1 MHGSNSRFF
10 ATRPEGAGGEP
21 GGIEV
26 IPRIEILGVP
36 VSVVDMT
43 SAVDA
48 VLTLSRSDGAHTVLV
63 RDVASLMLA
72 AEDPELLALHHRASL
87 VVPDGSPLVWVGR
100 GRGEAAIGRVAGADL
115 VDAVCLASLA
125 NGQSHFFYGGK
136 PGVADQMA
144 RRLTERYPG
153 LRVAGTLSP
162 PMRDISNGFT
172 FDAEGERELALIGHL
187 NPDFIWVGLSSP
199 KQEWWMSRASPLIGR
214 GVFLGVGAA
223 FDFHSGAVRRAPP
236 WMRNNGLEWL
246 HRLLHDPKR
255 LWRRYLVLGPRF
267 VWALATRR
275 LRGAALLAKRD

>member
-1 MHGSNSRFF
+1 MD
-10 ATRPEGAGGEP
+10 
-21 GGIEV
+21 V
-26 IPRIEILGVP
+26 IPRIEVLGVP

-43 SAVDA
+43 RAVDA
-48 VLTLSRSDGAHTVLV
+48 VLALARSDRAHTVFV

-72 AEDPELLALHHRASL
+72 VEDPELLALHHQASL
-87 VVPDGSPLVWVGR
+87 VVPDGTPLVWLGR

-115 VDAVCLASLA
+115 VDAVCRASLVT
-125 NGQSHFFYGGK
+125 GQTHFFYGGK
-136 PGVADQMA
+136 PGVAEQMV

-153 LRVAGTLSP
+153 LKVAGTLSP

-172 FDAEGERELALIGHL
+172 FDDEGGRELAAIRRL
-187 NPDFIWVGLSSP
+187 NPDFVWVGLSSP
-199 KQEWWMSRASPLIGR
+199 KQEWWMSKASPLIGR

-246 HRLLHDPKR
+246 HRLWSDPKR

-267 VWALATRR
+267 VWTIVARR
-275 LRGAALLAKRD
+275 LRGAAPPPGRG